1 MNKKLNYELIRKCIC
16 YKLISTV
23 AVLQSKLY
31 TAFFAG
37 ALFSYMDAPNNIIN
51 FTIMIATGCI
61 IVQAIIAIVKN
72 IVRNAPTIANDRLI
86 QSLYTTIVSIGQL
99 ALFVKGAHYNIT
111 EQTTIHLLI
120 IAIISLIIEIAIPKL
135 QNNSFIKY
143 VDTHVFN
150 SNYFEIDT
158 DEYPSLAHDIKN
170 PNVLTPNNPFSN
182 IETYGINRKYQNT
195 VRLKTIT
202 FTQTKSLSKNETE
215 YALALDIFPNETEC
229 SIAFD
234 ICPFGFDYD
243 FWRIQIHKT
252 KLIPS
257 LDIESKNN

>member
-1 MNKKLNYELIRKCIC
+1 MQ
-16 YKLISTV
+16 T
-23 AVLQSKLY
+23 
-31 TAFFAG
+31 
-37 ALFSYMDAPNNIIN
+37 
-51 FTIMIATGCI
+51 
-61 IVQAIIAIVKN
+61 IIAIVKN
-72 IVRNAPTIANDRLI
+72 IVKNAPTIANDRLI
-86 QSLYTTIVSIGQL
+86 QSLYITIVSIGQL

-135 QNNSFIKY
+135 QNNSFVKY
-143 VDTHVFN
+143 VDTHIFN

-158 DEYPSLAHDIKN
+158 DEYPSLVHDIKN
-170 PNVLTPNNPFSN
+170 LNQFAPNNPFSN
-182 IETYGINRKYQNT
+182 INTYGINQKYQNT

-215 YALALDIFPNETEC
+215 C

-234 ICPFGFDYD
+234 VCPFGFDYD

>member
-61 IVQAIIAIVKN
+61 IVQAIIAIVN
-72 IVRNAPTIANDRLI
+72 
-86 QSLYTTIVSIGQL
+86 
-99 ALFVKGAHYNIT
+99 
-111 EQTTIHLLI
+111 
-120 IAIISLIIEIAIPKL
+120 
-135 QNNSFIKY
+135 
-143 VDTHVFN
+143 HVFN

>member
-72 IVRNAPTIANDRLI
+72 IVKNAPTIANDRLI
-86 QSLYTTIVSIGQL
+86 QSLYITIVSIGQL
-99 ALFVKGAHYNIT
+99 SLFVKGAHYNAT
-111 EQTTIHLLI
+111 EQATMHLLI
-120 IAIISLIIEIAIPKL
+120 ISIISLIIAIVIPKL
-135 QNNSFIKY
+135 QTNSFIKY
-143 VDTHVFN
+143 IDAHIFN

-158 DEYPSLAHDIKN
+158 DEYPSLVHDIKN
-170 PNVLTPNNPFSN
+170 SNPFTPNNPFSN
-182 IETYGINRKYQNT
+182 IETHSVNKEYQDA
-195 VRLKTIT
+195 VRLKTIA
-202 FTQTKSLSKNETE
+202 FTQTKSLSRNETE
-215 YALALDIFPNETEC
+215 YTLAFDIFPNETEC

-243 FWRIQIHKT
+243 FGRIQISKT
-252 KLIPS
+252 RLIPS
-257 LDIESKNN
+257 HTDSQNN

>member
-1 MNKKLNYELIRKCIC
+1 MNKKLNYELIRKCIY
-16 YKLISTV
+16 YKLISTI

-37 ALFSYMDAPNNIIN
+37 ALLSYMRAPNNIIN

-61 IVQAIIAIVKN
+61 IVQVLIAIVKN
-72 IVRNAPTIANDRLI
+72 VPTVANDKLI
-86 QSLYTTIVSIGQL
+86 QSAYTTIVSIGQL
-99 ALFVKGAHYNIT
+99 ALFVKGTHYNTT
-111 EQTTIHLLI
+111 EQATMHLLI
-120 IAIISLIIEIAIPKL
+120 IGIISLIIDIAIPKL
-135 QNNSFIKY
+135 QTNSFIKY
-143 VDTHVFN
+143 VDAHIFN

-158 DEYPSLAHDIKN
+158 DEYPSLVHDIKN
-170 PNVLTPNNPFSN
+170 LNQFTPNNPFSN
-182 IETYGINRKYQNT
+182 INTYGINQKYQNT

-215 YALALDIFPNETEC
+215 YPLALDIFPNETEC

-234 ICPFGFDYD
+234 VCPFGFDYD

>member
-16 YKLISTV
+16 YKLISTA

-37 ALFSYMDAPNNIIN
+37 ALLSYMHAPNNIIN

-61 IVQAIIAIVKN
+61 IVQALIAIIKN
-72 IVRNAPTIANDRLI
+72 VPNVANNKLI
-86 QSLYTTIVSIGQL
+86 QSVYATIVSIGQL
-99 ALFVKGAHYNIT
+99 ALFVKGAHYNAT
-111 EQTTIHLLI
+111 EQATMHLLI
-120 IAIISLIIEIAIPKL
+120 IGAISLIIEIAIPKL
-135 QNNSFIKY
+135 QNNSFVKY
-143 VDTHVFN
+143 VDTHIFN
-150 SNYFEIDT
+150 SNYFEINT
-158 DEYPSLAHDIKN
+158 DEYPSLVHDIKN

-202 FTQTKSLSKNETE
+202 FTQTKSISKNETE
-215 YALALDIFPNETEC
+215 YALTLDIFPNETEC

-234 ICPFGFDYD
+234 VCPFGFDYD
-243 FWRIQIHKT
+243 FWCIQIHKT
-252 KLIPS
+252 KLIPP

>member
-1 MNKKLNYELIRKCIC
+1 MNKKLNYELIRKCIY

-37 ALFSYMDAPNNIIN
+37 AILSYMHAPNNIIN
-51 FTIMIATGCI
+51 FIIMITTGCI
-61 IVQAIIAIVKN
+61 IVQTLIAIVKN
-72 IVRNAPTIANDRLI
+72 APTVANDKLI
-86 QSLYTTIVSIGQL
+86 QSAYTTIVSIGQL
-99 ALFVKGAHYNIT
+99 ALFVKGAHYNVT
-111 EQTTIHLLI
+111 EQATIHLLI
-120 IAIISLIIEIAIPKL
+120 ITIISLIIEIAIPKL
-135 QNNSFIKY
+135 QANLFINY
-143 VDTHVFN
+143 VDAHIFN

-170 PNVLTPNNPFSN
+170 PNVLTPNDPFSN

-202 FTQTKSLSKNETE
+202 FTQTKSLST
-215 YALALDIFPNETEC
+215 DRIEC

-234 ICPFGFDYD
+234 IFPFGFDYD
-243 FWRIQIHKT
+243 FWRIQIHK
-252 KLIPS
+252 
-257 LDIESKNN
+257 NF

>member
-1 MNKKLNYELIRKCIC
+1 MTKKLNYELIRKCIY

-31 TAFFAG
+31 TAFFTG
-37 ALFSYMDAPNNIIN
+37 ALLSYMHAPNNIIN

-61 IVQAIIAIVKN
+61 IVQTIIAIVKN
-72 IVRNAPTIANDRLI
+72 IVKNAPTIANDRLI
-86 QSLYTTIVSIGQL
+86 QSLYITIVSIGQL
-99 ALFVKGAHYNIT
+99 ALFVKGAHYNTT

-120 IAIISLIIEIAIPKL
+120 ITIISLIIEIAIPKL
-135 QNNSFIKY
+135 QANLFINY
-143 VDTHVFN
+143 VNAHIFN

-158 DEYPSLAHDIKN
+158 DEYPSLVHDIKN
-170 PNVLTPNNPFSN
+170 LNQFTPNNPFSN
-182 IETYGINRKYQNT
+182 INTYGINQKYQNT

-202 FTQTKSLSKNETE
+202 FTQTKSLSRNETE
-215 YALALDIFPNETEC
+215 YTL
-229 SIAFD
+229 AFD
-234 ICPFGFDYD
+234 IFPFGFDYD